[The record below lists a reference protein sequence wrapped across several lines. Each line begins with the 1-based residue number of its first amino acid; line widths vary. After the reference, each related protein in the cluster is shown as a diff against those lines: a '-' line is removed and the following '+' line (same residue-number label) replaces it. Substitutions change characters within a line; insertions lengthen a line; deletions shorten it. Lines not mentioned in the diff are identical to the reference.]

1 MRKISFTKVGLSPV
15 MEKIVG
21 EILETNGSKIPVQ
34 NFRSDLYKM
43 RFSEEDSNKIL
54 GHLQEKGY
62 IIRRGKTII
71 KI

>member
-1 MRKISFTKVGLSPV
+1 MSFTKAGLSPV

-21 EILETNGSKIPVQ
+21 EILETNGEKIPVKD
-34 NFRSDLYKM
+34 FRSDLYKM

-54 GHLQEKGY
+54 VHLQDKGY
-62 IIRRGKTII
+62 LIRRGKTII